1 MLSALDI
8 LYIILS
14 IGVALM
20 TIFFSVVLIYAILI
34 LRDVNKASD
43 AVKQSA
49 ERVNKMIVAPLKMTG
64 EIMKMARPVVEVATK
79 KVHDRMKQEEKPK
92 AKAKKKGKK

>member
-8 LYIILS
+8 LYIVLA

-20 TIFFSVVLIYAILI
+20 TIFISVLLIYSILI
-34 LRDVNKASD
+34 LRDVNKATD

-64 EIMKMARPVVEVATK
+64 EIMKFAKPVVDVASRK
-79 KVHDRMKQEEKPK
+79 MHEHMNRDEDEKPK
-92 AKAKKKGKK
+92 KKRKK

>member
-8 LYIILS
+8 LYIVLS

-34 LRDVNKASD
+34 LRDVNKATD
-43 AVKQSA
+43 AVKDSA
-49 ERVNKMIVAPLKMTG
+49 ERVNKMIVAPLKMTS
-64 EIMKMARPVVEVATK
+64 EIMKFARPVVDVASK
-79 KVHDRMKQEEKPK
+79 KVYEHMNREEEEKPK
-92 AKAKKKGKK
+92 VKKKGKK